1 MVITTPEAPMKARD
15 LINLSDGGH
24 LGAIVKLGANKY
36 SFNHEVL
43 SFRGLC
49 NTLEEMGIRVC
60 YL

>member
-15 LINLSDGGH
+15 LINLQDGGH
-24 LGAIVKLGANKY
+24 LGTIVKLGANRY
-36 SFNHEVL
+36 SYHGEVL

-49 NTLEEMGIRVC
+49 SVLEEMGIRVC

>member
-1 MVITTPEAPMKARD
+1 MKARD
-15 LINLSDGGH
+15 LINLQNGGH
-24 LGAIVKLGANKY
+24 LGTIVKLGANRY

-49 NTLEEMGIRVC
+49 TVLEEMGVRVC